1 MTLILCRRIRRTSL
15 QPPDLDRVDDTV
27 RHTQPRFDATTEH
40 LLDTADRLV
49 IDHGLREFS
58 LESVSSEGFAS
69 TGSVYE
75 RWRSKWNLIDDLIE
89 QRFEQHWETFTTA
102 ANPSSLTERLDQF
115 QSSPEGH
122 LLGTWMVELLHL
134 SRVRPDH
141 RPRTIA
147 VLDRLGDWFG
157 IASAASD
164 DPALVAGVRWYA
176 IAVTIGQ
183 HQLRIGEASLP
194 SMSSD
199 LAVLLSPPSTPRPA
213 TTGEGVLEEIP
224 GTAPPT
230 PPAIDDVSRHIVGV
244 TRDLLASA
252 SGELSVRSIL
262 GRSKISSTTLYRRF
276 ESKRQLMLQVLND
289 ELGAASYEWVVELV
303 ESLGSDDPI
312 GSMAKVFRRRYDTLH
327 DFPDTRN
334 VILELT
340 AQARQDSD
348 LRRTLIGQV
357 ERMAALRAELFVRM
371 NSAGIL
377 NPKLSPIVG
386 GWLVQTSATGYRL
399 LVGAGIPLDP
409 DGVEAASARVL
420 WNFLD
425 N

>member
-1 MTLILCRRIRRTSL
+1 MSH
-15 QPPDLDRVDDTV
+15 PSDLDGVDDTV

-58 LESVSSEGFAS
+58 LESVSAEGFAS
-69 TGSVYE
+69 TGSIYE
-75 RWRSKWNLIDDLIE
+75 RWQSKWNLIDDLID
-89 QRFEQHWETFTTA
+89 QRFERHWAAFTSAPGPTSRA
-102 ANPSSLTERLDQF
+102 DRLDHF
-115 QSSPEGH
+115 QSSAEGH
-122 LLGTWMVELLHL
+122 RVGTWLVELLHL
-134 SRVRPDH
+134 SRVRPEH
-141 RPRTIA
+141 RPRIITA
-147 VLDRLGDWFG
+147 LDRLADWFDLD
-157 IASAASD
+157 ASTND
-164 DPALVAGVRWYA
+164 DPTLVNGVRWYA

-194 SMSSD
+194 SMASD
-199 LAVLLSPPSTPRPA
+199 LAIVLSPPSTPRPA
-213 TTGEGVLEEIP
+213 TTDERLLEEIP
-224 GTAPPT
+224 GTEAPT
-230 PPAIDDVSRHIVGV
+230 PPVIDDVSRHIVGV

-252 SGELSVRSIL
+252 SGDLSVRSIL

-276 ESKRQLMLQVLND
+276 ESKRRLMLRVLND

-312 GSMAKVFRRRYDTLH
+312 GAMARVFRRRYDTLH
-327 DFPDTRN
+327 EFPDTRN

-340 AQARQDSD
+340 AQARQDPD
-348 LRRTLIGQV
+348 LRHTLISQV
-357 ERMAALRAELFVRM
+357 ERMAELRAELFARM
-371 NSAGIL
+371 SSAGVL
-377 NPKLSPIVG
+377 NRTLSPIVG

-399 LVGAGIPLDP
+399 LVGAGIPLDA

>member
-1 MTLILCRRIRRTSL
+1 MPH
-15 QPPDLDRVDDTV
+15 PPDLDGVEDTV

-58 LESVSSEGFAS
+58 LESVSAEGFAS

-89 QRFEQHWETFTTA
+89 QRFERHWTTFTTVA
-102 ANPSSLTERLDQF
+102 SPSSVAERLDHF
-115 QSSPEGH
+115 QSSAEGH
-122 LLGTWMVELLHL
+122 LVGTWLVEMLHL
-134 SRVRPDH
+134 IRVRPDH
-141 RPRTIA
+141 RRRTIA
-147 VLDRLGDWFG
+147 ALDRLGDWFG
-157 IASAASD
+157 IASSTDD
-164 DPALVAGVRWYA
+164 DPVLVAGVRWYA

-183 HQLRIGEASLP
+183 HQLRIGDASLP
-194 SMSSD
+194 AMASD

-213 TTGEGVLEEIP
+213 TTADGVLEEIP
-224 GTAPPT
+224 GTEAPT
-230 PPAIDDVSRHIVGV
+230 PPVIDDLSRHIVGV

-252 SGELSVRSIL
+252 SGDLSVRSIL

-276 ESKRQLMLQVLND
+276 ESKRQLMLRVLND

-312 GSMAKVFRRRYDTLH
+312 GSMARVFRRRYDTLH

-348 LRRTLIGQV
+348 LRHTLIGQV
-357 ERMAALRAELFVRM
+357 ERMAELRAELFGRM
-371 NSAGIL
+371 KSAEIMDST
-377 NPKLSPIVG
+377 LSPIVA

-399 LVGAGIPLDP
+399 LVGADIPLDAS
-409 DGVEAASARVL
+409 GVEAASARVL
-420 WNFLD
+420 WNLLD

>member
-1 MTLILCRRIRRTSL
+1 M
-15 QPPDLDRVDDTV
+15 

-58 LESVSSEGFAS
+58 LESVSAEGFAS

-75 RWRSKWNLIDDLIE
+75 RWRSKWNLIDDLVE
-89 QRFEQHWETFTTA
+89 RRFERHWAAFATA
-102 ANPSSLTERLDQF
+102 ASPSSVAERLDHF
-115 QSSPEGH
+115 QSSSEGH
-122 LLGTWMVELLHL
+122 LVGAWLVEMLHL
-134 SRVRPDH
+134 SRVRPDYLT
-141 RPRTIA
+141 RTIA
-147 VLDRLGDWFG
+147 ALDRLGDWFG
-157 IASAASD
+157 IESPSGD
-164 DPALVAGVRWYA
+164 DPQLVDGLRWYA

-183 HQLRIGEASLP
+183 HQLRIGDASLP
-194 SMSSD
+194 AMASD
-199 LAVLLSPPSTPRPA
+199 LAALLSPPSTPRPA
-213 TTGEGVLEEIP
+213 TAAERVLEEIP
-224 GTAPPT
+224 GTEPPT
-230 PPAIDDVSRHIVGV
+230 PPAIDEVSRHIVGV

-252 SGELSVRSIL
+252 SGGLSVRSIL
-262 GRSKISSTTLYRRF
+262 DRSRISSTTLYRRF

-312 GSMAKVFRRRYDTLH
+312 GAMARVFRRRFDTLH

-348 LRRTLIGQV
+348 LRRTLVGQV
-357 ERMAALRAELFVRM
+357 ERMAELRAELFVRL
-371 NSAGIL
+371 NSMGVL
-377 NPKLSPIVG
+377 NPTLSPIVA
-386 GWLVQTSATGYRL
+386 GWVVQTSATGYRL
-399 LVGAGIPLDP
+399 LVGAGIPLDAN
-409 DGVEAASARVL
+409 GVEAASARVL
-420 WNFLD
+420 WNLLD